1 MKLRAKFT
9 SLFIGLV
16 VSMGLIIAFITF
28 KWQKEAI
35 EEQMREGAIG
45 ICRTLAVT
53 ADEAMLTNDFT
64 KLRQYIE
71 EIKKSYQVAYLV
83 IMDTTGK
90 IMVHSDP
97 EQEGKVL
104 DSPPDIRAARAEG
117 LVEQRYTGGES
128 EFLYEIAL
136 PIDFASP
143 KWGVARV
150 GFPLASL
157 NREFAQAARNITL
170 LIMGAVLTAI
180 MVVVI
185 VGKKITHPV
194 RQLISGIASI
204 SRGDLSQKIPVESR
218 DEMGEIAD
226 VVNRMTDDLQK
237 NRKELEEVESRLR
250 VYTEELKKKLLDL
263 SALNKA
269 SGTLISTLGLEKKL
283 DLIVKTATSITNT
296 QKSLLIFTDK
306 GGKRLDLRASQGED
320 IDINVHKKIARW
332 VMRNN
337 KPILIKEGTKDL
349 LSEELLE
356 KDAFDPI
363 MCAPLKTKNE
373 LLGAMAVESPMSGKD
388 FTEADLELFSTFT
401 NEVALAL
408 ENASLMEN
416 LIESRELDSFN
427 RITSV
432 IIHDLKGS
440 INGLTLLL
448 HNVEKNY
455 DDPEFRADLIA
466 TIADTIKK
474 TEDLVARLTSRPH
487 LLELRSESINLL
499 LQRLVEKLYLRKL
512 PDVELIE
519 EYGELPKMMIDAENM
534 ERVFENV
541 ILNALE
547 AMSNGGKLTIATRK
561 TKKPLVAV
569 VEISDTGRGMTE
581 EFINRNLFKPF
592 KTTKR
597 KGLGLALFSCKEIVG
612 LHGGKIEVKSEPN
625 RGTSFLI
632 RLPILAVDGRL
643 KTVRKLLGEYLL
655 ETESIKKEQLERALK
670 IQVGDK
676 RKIGRIL
683 LDLGFVREQE
693 VELALERQQVAERH
707 LCDLLQ
713 RIGLDSENVNNEGV

>member
-9 SLFIGLV
+9 LLFIGLV
-16 VSMGLIIAFITF
+16 VSMGLVIAFITF
-28 KWQKEAI
+28 KWQRKAI
-35 EEQMREGAIG
+35 EEQMRERGAG

-53 ADEAMLTNDFT
+53 AAEAVPTHDFT
-64 KLRQYIE
+64 KLRQYVD
-71 EIKKSYQVAYLV
+71 EIKKSHQVAYLV
-83 IMDTTGK
+83 IMDTTGR

-104 DSPPDIRAARAEG
+104 GSPTDIRAARTER
-117 LVEQRYTGGES
+117 LVEQRYTGEES
-128 EFLYEIAL
+128 EPLYEIAL
-136 PIDFASP
+136 PIDFASK

-150 GFPLASL
+150 GFSLVGL
-157 NREFAQAARNITL
+157 NRELAQAARNITL

-194 RQLISGIASI
+194 RQLMSGIASI
-204 SRGDLSQKIPVESR
+204 SRGDLSQRVQVESR

-226 VVNRMTDDLQK
+226 TLNRMTDDLQK

-269 SGTLISTLGLEKKL
+269 SGVLISALGLEKKL
-283 DLIVKTATSITNT
+283 DLIVNTATSITNA
-296 QKSLLIFTDK
+296 QKGLLIFTD
-306 GGKRLDLRASQGED
+306 GTGKRLDLKASQGV
-320 IDINVHKKIARW
+320 DININGHKKIARW

-337 KPILIKEGTKDL
+337 KPILIKEGAGGPL
-349 LSEELLE
+349 FEELLG
-356 KDAFDPI
+356 KDATDPI

-373 LLGAMAVESPMSGKD
+373 LLGAIAVESSMSGKD
-388 FTEADLELFSTFT
+388 FTEADLELFSTFA
-401 NEVALAL
+401 NEAALAL
-408 ENASLMEN
+408 ENASLTEN

-427 RITSV
+427 RITSI

-440 INGLTLLL
+440 INGLSLLL
-448 HNVEKNY
+448 YNVEKNY
-455 DDPEFRADLIA
+455 DNPEFRADLIA

-474 TEDLVARLTSRPH
+474 TEGLVARLTSRPH
-487 LLELRSESINLL
+487 LLELRSEWVNLL

-519 EYGELPKMMIDAENM
+519 EYGELPKMMIDADNM

-547 AMSNGGKLTIATRK
+547 AMPNGGKLTIVTRK
-561 TKKPLVAV
+561 TKKPLAAV
-569 VEISDTGRGMTE
+569 VEIIDTGRGMTE

-592 KTTKR
+592 RTTKR
-597 KGLGLALFSCKEIVG
+597 KGLGLALFSCKEIVS
-612 LHGGKIEVKSEPN
+612 LHGGKIEVTSELN
-625 RGTSFLI
+625 RGTSFTI

-643 KTVRKLLGEYLL
+643 KAIRKLFGEYLL
-655 ETESIKKEQLERALK
+655 EAESIRKEQLERALK
-670 IQVGDK
+670 IQVSDK

-693 VELALERQQVAERH
+693 VELALERQRVAERH

-713 RIGLDSENVNNEGV
+713 RIGLDSENDTDEGR